1 MKKSNNLEKI
11 IDQTVEHEVELL
23 KTELADEYKR
33 IKEEMNSRGI
43 LFSGIT
49 VSAVKNKGNG
59 IIKKHL
65 ENTIKSLN
73 SFPFRIKEEYW
84 LKMKEKLEK
93 EIESLGDKYSRALRE
108 TLNSLSIPGNFF
120 QDAKNQLDFLAEN
133 SIIKSRTKGF
143 ESESYYKLAST
154 KLSRWAIAIAL
165 ISLGLSILMW
175 ILK

>member
-11 IDQTVEHEVELL
+11 INQTVDHEVELL
-23 KTELADEYKR
+23 KTELAGEYKR
-33 IKEEMNSRGI
+33 IKEEMNSREI

-108 TLNSLSIPGNFF
+108 TLNSLSE
-120 QDAKNQLDFLAEN
+120 KH
-133 SIIKSRTKGF
+133 
-143 ESESYYKLAST
+143 
-154 KLSRWAIAIAL
+154 
-165 ISLGLSILMW
+165 
-175 ILK
+175 